1 VTPIQLNAQVT
12 RRIDVAP
19 GLMILGVSSK
29 GGDLV
34 RFLPGQFAVLGL
46 PAAAARCELSDPEE
60 ELLRPSALI
69 RRSYSIASS
78 ARESREL
85 EFYVTLVRSGTLTP
99 RLFALQAGDRL
110 WLGPKVSGL
119 FTLQQV
125 PPDAD
130 LVLVATG
137 TGLAP
142 YMSMLRTYLAEDRRR
157 RVAVIHGARHSWDL
171 GYRAELVTL
180 QRRHAHFSYLP
191 VISRAGEEPE
201 PWGGL
206 IGRVQDV
213 WWQGHL
219 AGLWGGA
226 PTAADTHVLLAGNP
240 DMVDDMLGLLAGQGF
255 RRHTRH
261 QSGTV
266 HTEKYW

>member
-1 VTPIQLNAQVT
+1 MTPIQLNAQVT
-12 RRIDVAP
+12 RRVDVAP
-19 GLMILGVSSK
+19 GLMILGVSANDE
-29 GGDLV
+29 DLAHFV
-34 RFLPGQFAVLGL
+34 PGQFAVLGL
-46 PAAAARCELSDPEE
+46 PATAARCELSDPEE
-60 ELLRPSALI
+60 DTRRPAALI

-78 ARESREL
+78 ARERREL

-99 RLFALQAGDRL
+99 RLFALREGDHL
-110 WLGPKVSGL
+110 WLGPKASGL

-125 PPDAD
+125 PPGAN

-142 YMSMLRTYLAEDRRR
+142 YMSMLRTYLAEDTRR

-219 AGLWGGA
+219 AGLWGST
-226 PTAADTHVLLAGNP
+226 PKPSDTHVLLAGNP

-255 RRHTRH
+255 HRHTR
-261 QSGTV
+261 QQTGAV